1 MNSIEAQKYLT
12 DRELIIFNAELERKR
27 KSTATAYILYFIL
40 GSIGG
45 HKFYIGKPFIGFL
58 YLLLLSL
65 STLLILGGAASTI
78 DSSTADD
85 ASLILG
91 LGLFPFGLLGLML
104 FIDLFTIPGQIKKQE
119 ERVRSKLLTQLVSSK
134 A

>member
-1 MNSIEAQKYLT
+1 MT